1 METRT
6 AETRTA
12 RSKDGTSIA
21 YTVTGDG
28 PVLVLVDAAGH
39 FRRLSSFDGLSTQLA
54 DRFRVVQYDR
64 RGRGASTDFS
74 GTDRTPDA
82 VVQREVDDLAAVVAA
97 NGGSAYVHGFSS
109 GALLALHASV
119 RGLATTAMTVLEPP
133 IDCTA
138 PHGPSENQQAFT
150 RELTRLV
157 DSGDREATL
166 DFYLTA
172 IGVPDDVVARMRS
185 TDSWSL
191 MRSVSHTLVY
201 DSLISEATSL
211 KMLASVTAPTL
222 VLDSAG
228 STDDLTGMAATVARH
243 IPGSAHLSL
252 PGEWHGVA
260 DRHLASALTTF
271 FLHSAKR

>member
-1 METRT
+1 MD
-6 AETRTA
+6 TRTA

-21 YTVTGDG
+21 YTVTGEG

-82 VVQREVDDLAAVVAA
+82 VVQREVDDLAAVAAA

-119 RGLATTAMTVLEPP
+119 RGLAIARMTVLEPP
-133 IDCTA
+133 IDSSA
-138 PHGPSENQQAFT
+138 QRGPSDTQRAFT
-150 RELTRLV
+150 HELTRLV

-166 DFYLTA
+166 GFYLTA
-172 IGVPDDVVARMRS
+172 IGVPDDVVDRMRS

-211 KMLASVTAPTL
+211 KMLASVTTPTL

-243 IPGSAHLSL
+243 IPGSSHLSL

-260 DRHLASALTTF
+260 DEHLAAALTTF
-271 FLHSAKR
+271 FIHS

>member
-1 METRT
+1 M
-6 AETRTA
+6 ETRTA

-21 YTVTGDG
+21 YTVTGEG

-39 FRRLSSFDGLSTQLA
+39 FRGLSSFDGLSNLLA

-82 VVQREVDDLAAVVAA
+82 VVQREVDDLAAIVVA

-119 RGLATTAMTVLEPP
+119 RGLAISAMTVLEPP
-133 IDCTA
+133 IDSTA
-138 PHGPSENQQAFT
+138 QRGPSGNQRAFT

-157 DSGDREATL
+157 ASGDREATL
-166 DFYLTA
+166 NFYLTE
-172 IGVPDDVVARMRS
+172 IGVPDDVVARMRA
-185 TDSWSL
+185 TDNWAL

-201 DSLISEATSL
+201 DSLISEATSFA
-211 KMLASVTAPTL
+211 MLAAVTVPTL

-260 DRHLASALTTF
+260 DEHLAAALKKF
-271 FLHSAKR
+271 FLHS